1 MTIFHGLH
9 YCWFHC
15 KDFNIFD
22 VISMVYKGV
31 HHGRLLY
38 WQYWTPI
45 SGNVSWKIA
54 REEREKQLAP
64 SNVVSIAM
72 VYDSKECQNKT
83 YENYIYVNHIY
94 VCSIAYTFVSHCQGP
109 ATRYEQNLKLTN
121 EEEEESER
129 TVKSQKRQIEALQ
142 SQLGEINAPK
152 RFTLTNIKVGTSLL
166 KWKCTFSFKWISIFS
181 SRDHYKE
188 IW

>member
-1 MTIFHGLH
+1 
-9 YCWFHC
+9 
-15 KDFNIFD
+15 
-22 VISMVYKGV
+22 
-31 HHGRLLY
+31 
-38 WQYWTPI
+38 
-45 SGNVSWKIA
+45 
-54 REEREKQLAP
+54 
-64 SNVVSIAM
+64 M

-94 VCSIAYTFVSHCQGP
+94 VCSIAYTFVPQCQGP

-152 RFTLTNIKVGTSLL
+152 RFTLTNIKVGASLL
-166 KWKCTFSFKWISIFS
+166 KWKSTFSFK
-181 SRDHYKE
+181 
-188 IW
+188 

>member
-1 MTIFHGLH
+1 MTIFHGPH
-9 YCWFHC
+9 SCWFHC

-31 HHGRLLY
+31 HHGTLSY
-38 WQYWTPI
+38 WQFWTTI
-45 SGNVSWKIA
+45 SGNVSWKIT

-72 VYDSKECQNKT
+72 VYDSKECQTKHTKIT
-83 YENYIYVNHIY
+83 YT
-94 VCSIAYTFVSHCQGP
+94 SITYTFVSHCQSP
-109 ATRYEQNLKLTN
+109 TARYEQNLKLTN
-121 EEEEESER
+121 EVEESER

-181 SRDHYKE
+181 NQDHYKE

>member
-1 MTIFHGLH
+1 
-9 YCWFHC
+9 
-15 KDFNIFD
+15 
-22 VISMVYKGV
+22 
-31 HHGRLLY
+31 
-38 WQYWTPI
+38 
-45 SGNVSWKIA
+45 
-54 REEREKQLAP
+54 
-64 SNVVSIAM
+64 M

-152 RFTLTNIKVGTSLL
+152 RFTLTNIKVGASLL
-166 KWKCTFSFKWISIFS
+166 KWKSTFSFK
-181 SRDHYKE
+181 
-188 IW
+188 

>member
-9 YCWFHC
+9 SCWFHC

-22 VISMVYKGV
+22 VISKVYRGV
-31 HHGRLLY
+31 HHGKLLY
-38 WQYWTPI
+38 WQFWMPI

-54 REEREKQLAP
+54 HKEREKQLAP
-64 SNVVSIAM
+64 SNVVLIAL
-72 VYDSKECQNKT
+72 VYDNKECQNKT
-83 YENYIYVNHIY
+83 YENYIYVDHIY
-94 VCSIAYTFVSHCQGP
+94 VCSVVSHCQDP
-109 ATRYEQNLKLTN
+109 AARYEQNLKLTN
-121 EEEEESER
+121 VVEESKR
-129 TVKSQKRQIEALQ
+129 TVKGQKRQIEALQ
-142 SQLGEINAPK
+142 SQLGETNAPK
-152 RFTLTNIKVGTSLL
+152 RFTLTNIKVGTSLM